1 MTALFFQALLVLEQM
16 PSNKQYSE
24 LHVFVN
30 QAIQFI
36 KYPGHS
42 LRDSNRLLTLLVNA
56 LYTDLNYLDIIR

>member
-1 MTALFFQALLVLEQM
+1 MNALFFQALSVLEQM

-24 LHVFVN
+24 LHVSVN

-36 KYPGHS
+36 KYPGHG
-42 LRDSNRLLTLLVNA
+42 LCDSNRLLTLLVNA

>member
-1 MTALFFQALLVLEQM
+1 M

-24 LHVFVN
+24 LHVSVN

-36 KYPGHS
+36 KYPGHG

>member
-1 MTALFFQALLVLEQM
+1 MNALFFQALSVLEQM
-16 PSNKQYSE
+16 ASNKQYSE
-24 LHVFVN
+24 LHVSMS

-36 KYPGHS
+36 KYPGHG